1 MATGCVTILTP
12 GNGDGNK
19 ISAHPYT
26 GDRMARKKKK
36 GLAKTA
42 AALAATALLVE
53 KAVQKAS
60 QDPRVRRKA
69 KAVGKA
75 LKKRAK
81 AAGRKIAKAVKRR
94 APKLRR
100 AAATKPRR
108 RARA

>member
-1 MATGCVTILTP
+1 
-12 GNGDGNK
+12 
-19 ISAHPYT
+19 
-26 GDRMARKKKK
+26 
-36 GLAKTA
+36 
-42 AALAATALLVE
+42 LAATALVE
-53 KAVQKAS
+53 KAIQKAS

-100 AAATKPRR
+100 AVATKRR
-108 RARA
+108 RRVRA